1 MKLNQQNKMKLNQ
14 QQINRLIE
22 YNWDVVEN
30 EDGQNCSWLEVN
42 KNNNEVYDVII
53 DLFGLTGENDSVKL
67 LVVATQEEG

>member
-1 MKLNQQNKMKLNQ
+1 MKNKMKLNQ

-42 KNNNEVYDVII
+42 KKNNEVYDIII